1 MNKDRIQP
9 SNFDHSIQVGD
20 ALKQAKNYY
29 NHCNYYEAIE
39 IIENLDY
46 QHHNYKT
53 LTLLGNCYQKTQ
65 LKHRIL
71 YLAEKKWHQPHDPN
85 AQLMLLI
92 VDLASKSRYSND
104 QRQPFHQGEFKLGAN
119 TAITLDKYVHD
130 IFFVRKDLKMQY
142 FLLQRYE
149 SLKNI
154 YKQRYCQSRLS
165 IFYYKLGYAV
175 IRNEWSDSFNEDH
188 WLSKF
193 IKKTNIPHIVNSFI
207 VCAKNASNYY
217 HFVAECLPCYCLAD
231 SLLPKSVA
239 FVVQSLNCGENIR
252 DRYHD
257 FHVQMLSSLFPDRV
271 IQRIDIGTEVK
282 LVNSYTMLS
291 LPSMVFATDSIKK
304 LTFKLNS
311 QISNETYK
319 PEIIYIKRG
328 EGEGRNLEN
337 EDRLLNILNE
347 FPGKYLILSTLDYSW
362 KQQIELIRNAKVI
375 ISSHGA
381 QITTS
386 IFSIKLKKIIELWPK
401 KILQPRY
408 FCEDFCDNY
417 HWIKSSFLNDTDT
430 GHRSAHKLTKL
441 NLDHIH
447 QLLSEVEW

>member
-1 MNKDRIQP
+1 MNQDRIQP
-9 SNFDHSIQVGD
+9 STLDNLIQVED
-20 ALKQAKNYY
+20 ALKQATVYY
-29 NHCNYYEAIE
+29 NHCNYYQAIE

-46 QHHNYKT
+46 QLHNYKT

-71 YLAEKKWHQPHDPN
+71 YLAEKKWDQPHDPN
-85 AQLMLLI
+85 ALLMLLI
-92 VDLASKSRYSND
+92 VDLASKSRYSKD
-104 QRQPFHQGEFKLGAN
+104 QRQPFCQGELKLGVN
-119 TAITLDKYVHD
+119 TGITLDKYVHE
-130 IFFVRKDLKMQY
+130 IFFARNDLKMQY

-154 YKQRYCQSRLS
+154 YKQRYCLSKLS

-175 IRNEWSDSFNEDH
+175 IKNEWSDSFDEDH
-188 WLSKF
+188 WLSNF
-193 IKKTNIPHIVNSFI
+193 IEKRNIPCIANSFI

-239 FVVQSLNCGENIR
+239 FVVQSLNCGDQIR

-257 FHVQMLSSLFPDRV
+257 FHLHMLSSLFPDRL
-271 IQRIDIGTEVK
+271 IKRIDIGTDVK

-304 LTFKLNS
+304 LTLKLNL
-311 QISNETYK
+311 QISNETYN

-328 EGEGRNLEN
+328 KGEGRDLEN
-337 EDRLLNILNE
+337 EDLLLNILNE
-347 FPGKYLILSTLDYSW
+347 FPGKFLVLSTLEYSE
-362 KQQIELIRNAKVI
+362 KQIEIIRNAKVI

-386 IFSIKLKKIIELWPK
+386 IFSVKLKKIIEIWPK
-401 KILQPRY
+401 KISQPRY
-408 FCEDFCDNY
+408 FCEDFCDDY
-417 HWIKSSFLNDTDT
+417 YWIKSSFLNDTDT
-430 GHRSAHKLTKL
+430 GHRSTHKLTKS
-441 NLDHIH
+441 NLDHIY
-447 QLLSEVEW
+447 QLLNEVEL